1 MSEIKVNKLSPST
14 GTVLT
19 LGDNGDTFSLPS
31 GVTLTNNG
39 TSTGFGSDGVIK
51 YFGTASLSAD
61 PSITGPSVATDAT
74 YQDTGATITIPAADV
89 VGLSKIINLTDGV
102 GRQDANGAAN
112 ITEFRTQRTAP
123 SAVNYE
129 ATVSGANI
137 TTGLTEILYQRGSLI
152 VDSSLGTGDHTYGV
166 YFRKYAGVANQ
177 VNGIYFKQSGWRIL
191 AIGI

>member
-1 MSEIKVNKLSPST
+1 MSELKVDKISPGS
-14 GTVLT
+14 GTT
-19 LGDNGDTFSLPS
+19 TTIGQSGDTFTIPVGAILAN
-31 GVTLTNNG
+31 LG
-39 TSTGFGSDGVIK
+39 TVTGFGGGLVK
-51 YFGTASLSAD
+51 YIGTSELAAVGTTS
-61 PSITGPSVATDAT
+61 TATSYT
-74 YQDTGATITIPAADV
+74 TTGATITIPAADV
-89 VGLSKIINLTDGV
+89 VGLSKIIILTDGV
-102 GRQDANGAAN
+102 GRQDFNGAAN

-137 TTGLTEILYQRGSLI
+137 TTGLNEILYQRGSLI

-166 YFRKYAGVANQ
+166 YFRKYAGLANQ